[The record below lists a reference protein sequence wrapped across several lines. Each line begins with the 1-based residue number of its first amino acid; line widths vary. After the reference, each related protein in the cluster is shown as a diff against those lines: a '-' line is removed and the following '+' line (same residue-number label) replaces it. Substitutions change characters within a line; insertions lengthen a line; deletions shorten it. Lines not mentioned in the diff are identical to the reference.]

1 VPAIPLIWS
10 QLPLHVI
17 DFEGSSKTGVIE
29 SGVVTLQ
36 GGEIVSARSRLHT
49 PRLPVPAVD
58 TQCHGLSDH
67 NFKETSPFEAD
78 WDFWL
83 NLRAG
88 GLFIAHHA
96 AVESR
101 LLRDTWPRPAA
112 VPAFISEE
120 MVADWGPWI
129 DSCRLARAWMP
140 SLGEYKLS
148 ILIQR
153 LKLSDRLNQWAERY
167 CPSDRRRFH
176 CALYDALASALI
188 IRALCSLE
196 GRTHLPLAQLIKDS
210 LSAPASEDFMQGELE
225 L

>member
-1 VPAIPLIWS
+1 
-10 QLPLHVI
+10 
-17 DFEGSSKTGVIE
+17 
-29 SGVVTLQ
+29 
-36 GGEIVSARSRLHT
+36 
-49 PRLPVPAVD
+49 
-58 TQCHGLSDH
+58 
-67 NFKETSPFEAD
+67 
-78 WDFWL
+78 
-83 NLRAG
+83 
-88 GLFIAHHA
+88 
-96 AVESR
+96 
-101 LLRDTWPRPAA
+101 
-112 VPAFISEE
+112 
-120 MVADWGPWI
+120 
-129 DSCRLARAWMP
+129 MP